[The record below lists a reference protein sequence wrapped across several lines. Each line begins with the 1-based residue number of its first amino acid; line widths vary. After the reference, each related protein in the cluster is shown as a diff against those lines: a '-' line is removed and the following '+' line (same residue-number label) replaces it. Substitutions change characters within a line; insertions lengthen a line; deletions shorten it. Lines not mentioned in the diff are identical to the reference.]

1 MAGHT
6 LRPAACCRMSA
17 VSKGRCTR
25 PVLLLTGT
33 PQPCVHSVT
42 WLKTKQDVTYGAKT
56 RILKNMRASLSI
68 LAPLSVALFCA
79 LGAEVARAQGG
90 ETDRTRAASLRQEA
104 IAYEHGEGVTRDP
117 LRAAAL
123 YCDSARLGD
132 MQAQYNLG
140 WMYAHGRGVPRD
152 DAAAAFF
159 FHAAAG
165 QGLGVAA
172 RMLQVVG
179 GATAE
184 VPACLRPPPPAQAVA
199 GPPGVNYQL
208 TAPRK
213 IVELVLKMAPQ
224 YQVEPQ
230 LALGIKGQSSG
241 LQDLAVCH
249 GGAQFSGGQARSRT
263 VVAFGTVSLHHL
275 SFLFLCFLGRAWN
288 GSGLSVKTYAS
299 AWADICILCGFAL
312 YYICMRSKPARRA
325 LRTHRL
331 LFWAG
336 RREKQSY
343 GHCCR
348 RYHPHPQKAPLRS
361 VQLRGT
367 ARRHGF

>member
-1 MAGHT
+1 
-6 LRPAACCRMSA
+6 MSA
-17 VSKGRCTR
+17 ALKGRCSR

-104 IAYEHGEGVTRDP
+104 IAYEHGEGVARDP

-123 YCDSARLGD
+123 YCAARGSATCRPSTTSDGCMPMGAVCRAT
-132 MQAQYNLG
+132 MQRPPSSSRPPPSRA
-140 WMYAHGRGVPRD
+140 GRGRAHV
-152 DAAAAFF
+152 
-159 FHAAAG
+159 AG
-165 QGLGVAA
+165 G
-172 RMLQVVG
+172 RRRHR
-179 GATAE
+179 E

-230 LALGIKGQSSG
+230 LALAIIAAESNFNTHALSPKN
-241 LQDLAVCH
+241 
-249 GGAQFSGGQARSRT
+249 AR
-263 VVAFGTVSLHHL
+263 A
-275 SFLFLCFLGRAWN
+275 
-288 GSGLSVKTYAS
+288 
-299 AWADICILCGFAL
+299 
-312 YYICMRSKPARRA
+312 
-325 LRTHRL
+325 
-331 LFWAG
+331 
-336 RREKQSY
+336 
-343 GHCCR
+343 
-348 RYHPHPQKAPLRS
+348 
-361 VQLRGT
+361 
-367 ARRHGF
+367 

>member
-1 MAGHT
+1 M
-6 LRPAACCRMSA
+6 
-17 VSKGRCTR
+17 
-25 PVLLLTGT
+25 LLLTGT

-90 ETDRTRAASLRQEA
+90 ETDSTRAASLRQEA
-104 IAYEHGEGVTRDP
+104 IAYEHGEGVARDP

-123 YCDSARLGD
+123 YCASARLGD

-159 FHAAAG
+159 FHAAAE

-241 LQDLAVCH
+241 L
-249 GGAQFSGGQARSRT
+249 
-263 VVAFGTVSLHHL
+263 
-275 SFLFLCFLGRAWN
+275 
-288 GSGLSVKTYAS
+288 
-299 AWADICILCGFAL
+299 
-312 YYICMRSKPARRA
+312 
-325 LRTHRL
+325 
-331 LFWAG
+331 
-336 RREKQSY
+336 
-343 GHCCR
+343 
-348 RYHPHPQKAPLRS
+348 
-361 VQLRGT
+361 
-367 ARRHGF
+367 

>member
-1 MAGHT
+1 MDCCAHI
-6 LRPAACCRMSA
+6 PA
-17 VSKGRCTR
+17 
-25 PVLLLTGT
+25 PVLPRAHGIEVALHEAGVALVGRITAVFAPGYMA
-33 PQPCVHSVT
+33 HGRAGRDGRR
-42 WLKTKQDVTYGAKT
+42 QDAHTEK
-56 RILKNMRASLSI
+56 MRASLSI

-79 LGAEVARAQGG
+79 LGAGVARAQGG
-90 ETDRTRAASLRQEA
+90 ETDGTRAASLRQEA
-104 IAYEHGEGVTRDP
+104 VAYEHGEGVARDP

-159 FHAAAG
+159 FHAAAE

-230 LALGIKGQSSG
+230 LALAIIAAESNFNTHALSPKNAQG
-241 LQDLAVCH
+241 LMQLIPETSERFNVKNPYDPAQNIRGGLTYLRWLLAYFEGDVALVAAAYNA
-249 GGAQFSGGQARSRT
+249 GEGKVERYRGVPPYLETRAYVQRILKAVGATAHPFDRT
-263 VVAFGTVSLHHL
+263 VAPPSP
-275 SFLFLCFLGRAWN
+275 
-288 GSGLSVKTYAS
+288 
-299 AWADICILCGFAL
+299 AL
-312 YYICMRSKPARRA
+312 ERIRLA
-325 LRTHRL
+325 LRR
-331 LFWAG
+331 
-336 RREKQSY
+336 K
-343 GHCCR
+343 
-348 RYHPHPQKAPLRS
+348 
-361 VQLRGT
+361 
-367 ARRHGF
+367 